1 MTYTDGRSPSEF
13 TASNYTGLHNDCSIY
28 GIEGTDGGADGDSTT
43 TDGSR
48 DLSSI

>member
-28 GIEGTDGGADGDSTT
+28 GLEGNDGGARYVYNPT
-43 TDGSR
+43 TDNNER
-48 DLSSI
+48 DLK